1 MAMFEAI
8 VSFFKSLLSNAN
20 ANIRCYFN
28 SNCCNKA
35 NASEPQVN
43 ASEPQVKQKIAKIF
57 ERWHKRAKH
66 NDVEQTKTPWQR
78 YTTA

>member
-35 NASEPQVN
+35 NASEPQV
-43 ASEPQVKQKIAKIF
+43 KQKIARIF

-78 YTTA
+78 YTTF

>member
-1 MAMFEAI
+1 MFEAI

-28 SNCCNKA
+28 SSCCNRA
-35 NASEPQVN
+35 NASEPQM
-43 ASEPQVKQKIAKIF
+43 KRKIAKIF
-57 ERWHKRAKH
+57 ERWHTRAKH
-66 NDVEQTKTPWQR
+66 SDVEQTKTPWQR

>member
-1 MAMFEAI
+1 MFEAI

-35 NASEPQVN
+35 N

>member
-1 MAMFEAI
+1 MFEAI

-28 SNCCNKA
+28 SSCCNKA
-35 NASEPQVN
+35 NASEPQV
-43 ASEPQVKQKIAKIF
+43 KQKIARIF

>member
-1 MAMFEAI
+1 MFEAI

-28 SNCCNKA
+28 SSCCNKA
-35 NASEPQVN
+35 NASEPQV
-43 ASEPQVKQKIAKIF
+43 KRKIARIF
-57 ERWHKRAKH
+57 ERWHKRAKR